1 MPSWIPA
8 KDKLE
13 RILSKLGISNSKA
26 YLDRIFG
33 IKTGNFK
40 INGLIDSLDEQ
51 DLEKAGLH

>member
-1 MPSWIPA
+1 MPSWMRA

-13 RILSKLGISNSKA
+13 RKLSKLGISNSKA